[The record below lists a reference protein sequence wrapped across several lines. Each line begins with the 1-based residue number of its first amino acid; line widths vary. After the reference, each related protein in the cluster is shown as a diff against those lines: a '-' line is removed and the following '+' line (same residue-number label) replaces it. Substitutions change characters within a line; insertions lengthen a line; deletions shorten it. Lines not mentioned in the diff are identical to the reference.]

1 MIDEIKKVLLN
12 LVPSTPDYVFDHLQG
27 SMTLRNFS
35 AGEYLCWPE
44 SACANDD
51 SAQHYHYIKKG
62 LLRCYYQRPDGK
74 EFNTR
79 FVHEGQLFANVLASA
94 EGECAELYVQ
104 ALEPV
109 TAVQLMSVADLRK
122 QSETDIYFARFIMRC
137 MRSAYIDRENRQY
150 MLQSASAVERY
161 SYIRDAFPQQLL
173 ARIPQYHLA
182 SYLGLNS
189 ITFSRAK
196 KAFLTQQNS
205 QPVASNFAFAS
216 I

>member
-12 LVPSTPDYVFDHLQG
+12 LVPSTPDYVFDHLHG
-27 SMTLRNFS
+27 CMTLRDLK

-44 SACANDD
+44 SMCGKGDTK
-51 SAQHYHYIKKG
+51 QHHFYIQKG

-79 FVHEGQLFANVLASA
+79 FVHEGQLFANVLATTG
-94 EGECAELYVQ
+94 GECGDLYVQ

-109 TAVQLMSVADLRK
+109 TAVQLMSVADLRL
-122 QSETDIYFARFIMRC
+122 QAESDIHFARFIIQC
-137 MRSAYIDRENRQY
+137 MQTAYIDREQRQY

-161 SYIRDAFPQQLL
+161 SYIRRTFSQSLL

-196 KAFLTQQNS
+196 KAFHTE
-205 QPVASNFAFAS
+205 QPPQFFPSSFSLAPL
-216 I
+216 